1 MHRKAEIS
9 ALFVAHS
16 RLEIIILLIKFLF
29 PTLRPVTLVQI
40 AYILLP
46 VVEYLLLLLLPKTY
60 NPQEIIRTK
69 SNSPV
74 GLSWRKAEVH
84 SLQSLEICKNEILLV
99 AWQPFW
105 YWNTTCVVNSHFS
118 CCLRQKINLMDG
130 GLKSVLFNKSGFWK
144 SRRKISFS
152 PFLVL
157 QRLRKVKLFHPGES
171 KQAELMMA
179 MGKSPARHPAHD
191 SSFWRTSMRATA
203 GLYQAERDSPM
214 FLSCS
219 LFSRTKGSFLFKDGK
234 RRETFDD
241 GRDFFSPEKNKDLP
255 PVFFL
260 SQR

>member
-99 AWQPFW
+99 AWQPF
-105 YWNTTCVVNSHFS
+105 
-118 CCLRQKINLMDG
+118 
-130 GLKSVLFNKSGFWK
+130 
-144 SRRKISFS
+144 
-152 PFLVL
+152 
-157 QRLRKVKLFHPGES
+157 
-171 KQAELMMA
+171 
-179 MGKSPARHPAHD
+179 
-191 SSFWRTSMRATA
+191 
-203 GLYQAERDSPM
+203 
-214 FLSCS
+214 
-219 LFSRTKGSFLFKDGK
+219 
-234 RRETFDD
+234 
-241 GRDFFSPEKNKDLP
+241 
-255 PVFFL
+255 
-260 SQR
+260 